1 MLRLL
6 ATFFFATAVG
16 SVGASVVAVL
26 VLGDVDPKFRDSLM
40 QGLQLD
46 LIGSAG
52 FTVITTVAAGIT
64 AVILHNRLAYN
75 RSAFI
80 TVAVWG
86 LAQAL
91 VWRLVA
97 APAAS
102 IFDPES
108 LLIPAAAWIYLIA
121 VPALMF
127 VPLVKIGARSVLE
140 QTGGRASAL

>member
-1 MLRLL
+1 M
-6 ATFFFATAVG
+6 
-16 SVGASVVAVL
+16 
-26 VLGDVDPKFRDSLM
+26 GDVDSKFRDSLM

-52 FTVITTVAAGIT
+52 FTVITTVVAGVMV
-64 AVILHNRLAYN
+64 VILHNRLAFN
-75 RSAFI
+75 RSTFVI
-80 TVAVWG
+80 VAVWG
-86 LAQAL
+86 LVQAM

-108 LLIPAAAWIYLIA
+108 LLVPTAAWLYLIA

-127 VPLVKIGARSVLE
+127 VPLLKVGARSVPE
-140 QTGGRASAL
+140 HTGGRASAL